1 MISVENSHLSFEALL
16 VITNSSSPPLTATDF
31 KPCFKVILGETAV
44 GTMNISGETLILSR
58 LIQRWR
64 NFN

>member
-16 VITNSSSPPLTATDF
+16 VISNSSSAPLTATNY
-31 KPCFKVILGETAV
+31 KPCFKVILGETV
-44 GTMNISGETLILSR
+44 GTMNISGKTLILSR
-58 LIQRWR
+58 LILQWR